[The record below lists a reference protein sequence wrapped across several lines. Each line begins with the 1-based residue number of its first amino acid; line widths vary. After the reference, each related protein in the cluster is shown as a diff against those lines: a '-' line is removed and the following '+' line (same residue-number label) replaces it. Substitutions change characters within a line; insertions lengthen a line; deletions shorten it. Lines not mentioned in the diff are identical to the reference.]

1 MQSNNKENTLIKNN
15 KKKSPKFKVGDHV
28 RLSKY
33 KTIFTK
39 DCVPNWSKEPFVI
52 RNVKS
57 TLLRTHG
64 CFMKEN
70 YKKQIKKTLE
80 LKSSKGKMG

>member
-64 CFMKEN
+64 MFYERELQKTNQKNFRVE
-70 YKKQIKKTLE
+70 KQ
-80 LKSSKGKMG
+80 